1 MLNHRLPN
9 LSSLKSNEPNWAL
22 IVVIS
27 AKQLAKNQCSNPG
40 YRIID
45 GIIEFLECFLEVLYG
60 LMRHM
65 VYNMWYIWSKLP
77 ILQPSLSSCLNNE
90 LIKHCSNIQS
100 FQHSSRIILL
110 PCIFHLISYSVK
122 NFFFEIF
129 QSDLTSLRGPRT
141 RTDPKSNDLI

>member
-1 MLNHRLPN
+1 MNHRLPN
-9 LSSLKSNEPNWAL
+9 LSSLKPNEPNWGL

-27 AKQLAKNQCSNPG
+27 AKQLANNQCLNPG

-100 FQHSSRIILL
+100 FQHSPAELFSFHAFFISSLIQSRI
-110 PCIFHLISYSVK
+110 FSSK
-122 NFFFEIF
+122 FFN
-129 QSDLTSLRGPRT
+129 LTWPRT
-141 RTDPKSNDLI
+141 RTDPKSKDLI